1 VAKPKPTVD
10 RNPTEKELH
19 NVDRVE
25 EMLSGERPTELPSN
39 LDMARNI
46 AVEHW
51 RSLKLFLRGK
61 RVLTTKEEAQ
71 QRWDICLD
79 CPLLMYD
86 ETNPDTGKVDGRC
99 PECGCFM
106 NVKVHYKSAKCPIDK
121 W

>member
-1 VAKPKPTVD
+1 MAKPKPTID
-10 RNPTEKELH
+10 RDPTEEELH
-19 NVDRVE
+19 RVDRVE
-25 EMLSGERPTELPSN
+25 EMLSGERSIELPNN

-86 ETNPDTGKVDGRC
+86 ESNPDTGKVDGRC
-99 PECGCFM
+99 TECGCFM
-106 NVKVHYKSAKCPIDK
+106 NVKVHYKSAKCPIGK